1 MQREKLQS
9 WQIIF
14 CEFTTP
20 INTFTQHTVTLCIN
34 TWFKSF
40 YTETLCWM
48 DICSILWGTQNRKKA
63 LCNTLSITEFT
74 VVLAFVFV
82 FDKSHGWL
90 PTNRDKVF
98 IYANIWVFWCYLV
111 KTYIRNWNE
120 NRNRPLIPCQRRARA
135 ENKRLQLG
143 VEINLCWML
152 G

>member
-40 YTETLCWM
+40 YTEPLRWM
-48 DICSILWGTQNRKKA
+48 DICSILWGTQNGKKA

-74 VVLAFVFV
+74 VALAFVFV
-82 FDKSHGWL
+82 FDKSHG
-90 PTNRDKVF
+90 
-98 IYANIWVFWCYLV
+98 
-111 KTYIRNWNE
+111 
-120 NRNRPLIPCQRRARA
+120 
-135 ENKRLQLG
+135 
-143 VEINLCWML
+143 
-152 G
+152 